1 MRPTS
6 IATWTGCAA
15 ARTSRS
21 ERTAD
26 EHDWDAL
33 RTEVSQVLLFLKE
46 VQHVHG
52 TPDQISHARIAEDA
66 LSWLVAD
73 IPALRGEQ
81 AETEP

>member
-1 MRPTS
+1 MGNHNEQT
-6 IATWTGCAA
+6 T
-15 ARTSRS
+15 
-21 ERTAD
+21 D

-33 RTEVSQVLLFLKE
+33 LTAFSQVLLYLKE

>member
-1 MRPTS
+1 MSTS
-6 IATWTGCAA
+6 D
-15 ARTSRS
+15 

-26 EHDWDAL
+26 EYDWDAL
-33 RTEVSQVLLFLKE
+33 RTAFSQVLLYLKE

-73 IPALRGEQ
+73 IPVLRGEQ

>member
-1 MRPTS
+1 MSTS
-6 IATWTGCAA
+6 D
-15 ARTSRS
+15 

-26 EHDWDAL
+26 EHDWGAL
-33 RTEVSQVLLFLKE
+33 RTAFSQVLLYLKE

-52 TPDQISHARIAEDA
+52 TPDQIPHARIAEDA

>member
-1 MRPTS
+1 MSTS
-6 IATWTGCAA
+6 D
-15 ARTSRS
+15 

-26 EHDWDAL
+26 ELDWDAL
-33 RTEVSQVLLFLKE
+33 RTAVSQVLLYLKE